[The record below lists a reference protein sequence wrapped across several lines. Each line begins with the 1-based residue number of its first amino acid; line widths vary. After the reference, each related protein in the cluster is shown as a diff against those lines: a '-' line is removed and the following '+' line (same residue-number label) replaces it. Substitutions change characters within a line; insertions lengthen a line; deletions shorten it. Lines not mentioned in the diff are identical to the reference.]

1 MSEILSLETIKI
13 GAVIES
19 KEEAIRTVGALL
31 VNAGR
36 VLPGYVIGM
45 LDREKTMST
54 LIGNGVAIPHGQFGD
69 LHSVLTSGISVLQ
82 IPEGVLWDNQE
93 KAYLV
98 VGIASQH
105 DDHISILQNLAEVVD
120 DEETVKLLATTSD
133 PQVILDYLNKEVT
146 E

>member
-1 MSEILSLETIKI
+1 MTEILSLETIKI
-13 GAVIES
+13 GAVIET
-19 KEEAIRTVGALL
+19 KEEAIRTAGELL

-36 VLPGYVIGM
+36 VMPSYVLGM
-45 LDREKTMST
+45 LEREKTMST

-69 LHSVLTSGISVLQ
+69 LQSVLASGISVLQ
-82 IPEGVLWDNQE
+82 IPEGVLWDNE
-93 KAYLV
+93 DKAFLV

-120 DEETVKLLATTSD
+120 DEETVKLLSTTSD
-133 PQVILDYLNKEVT
+133 PHVILDYLNKEVT